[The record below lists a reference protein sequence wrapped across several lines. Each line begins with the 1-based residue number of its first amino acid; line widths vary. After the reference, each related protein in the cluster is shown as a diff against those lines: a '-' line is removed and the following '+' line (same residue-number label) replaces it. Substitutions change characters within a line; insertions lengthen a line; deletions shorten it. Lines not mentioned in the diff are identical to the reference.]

1 MNNFL
6 LINIMFCFLIV
17 AIPIFMQRTAYQS
30 IDENKFKKYKMK
42 KFGFLFKS
50 IQGKSA
56 STNGV
61 ILPMLI
67 IQIQGYIVGILTFS
81 FVVINEIFHFL
92 EESIGVVIIVL
103 FIHLFIAI
111 LTTVITGL
119 VSKKRWASCIAA
131 HWHRFIG
138 GVVGSILND
147 F

>member
-50 IQGKSA
+50 IQGESA

-111 LTTVITGL
+111 LTTVITGF
-119 VSKKRWASCIAA
+119 VSKKR
-131 HWHRFIG
+131 
-138 GVVGSILND
+138 
-147 F
+147 

>member
-1 MNNFL
+1 
-6 LINIMFCFLIV
+6 
-17 AIPIFMQRTAYQS
+17 
-30 IDENKFKKYKMK
+30 MK

-50 IQGKSA
+50 IQGESA

-111 LTTVITGL
+111 LTTVITGF
-119 VSKKRWASCIAA
+119 VSKKR
-131 HWHRFIG
+131 
-138 GVVGSILND
+138 
-147 F
+147 